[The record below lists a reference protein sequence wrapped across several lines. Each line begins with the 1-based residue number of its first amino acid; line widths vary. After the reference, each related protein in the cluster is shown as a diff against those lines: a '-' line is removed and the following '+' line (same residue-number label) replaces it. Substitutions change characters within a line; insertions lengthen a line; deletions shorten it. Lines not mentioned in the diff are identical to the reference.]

1 MTQKIETIA
10 LTRINN
16 GAHYN
21 FMNNVAQKAK
31 DEAKVYEK
39 AKALVDALIAAVARE
54 NEDLVLTRKNV
65 LSDTISAADGQR
77 DAYYS
82 GYRSGVKSFR
92 AFPAGAEKEAAEKL
106 WQHLTDYGIQPKMQL
121 DRETG
126 LLTNFIEDLEGKFS
140 AEVAQL
146 QLVPFVQGMK
156 LTNEQVRL
164 ALLARD
170 AEQAALVLGALK
182 ASRSNTDEA
191 YHALVR
197 RLNAYAE
204 IEGQADYR
212 DFIAYVN
219 ELIKR
224 FKQEVLPQ
232 GKKPSKDDM
241 PDGPGGGK

>member
-1 MTQKIETIA
+1 
-10 LTRINN
+10 
-16 GAHYN
+16 
-21 FMNNVAQKAK
+21 
-31 DEAKVYEK
+31 
-39 AKALVDALIAAVARE
+39 
-54 NEDLVLTRKNV
+54 
-65 LSDTISAADGQR
+65 
-77 DAYYS
+77 
-82 GYRSGVKSFR
+82 
-92 AFPAGAEKEAAEKL
+92 
-106 WQHLTDYGIQPKMQL
+106 MQL

-212 DFIAYVN
+212 DFIAYIN

-224 FKQEVLPQ
+224 FKQEVLQ
-232 GKKPSKDDM
+232 IGRAHV
-241 PDGPGGGK
+241 